1 MSFTLN
7 NQNQLNNQFN
17 INNVKKYNEKIN
29 NIKNQFNSIL
39 QDYKKYYVFFNKN
52 PEVTEYSNFYYNSKN
67 QLINLNNNLFNI
79 SLNINNDI
87 DKLNETLKILK
98 EKINYL
104 KNENNRLKLLSD
116 NLDNTEEGSEVL
128 INNKKELYN
137 IQYLQ
142 NWIIIFGIIIISIII
157 NKIFKNKFNK

>member
-1 MSFTLN
+1 MDYTLN
-7 NQNQLNNQFN
+7 NQDNSTLVYNTN
-17 INNVKKYNEKIN
+17 INKVNKYNEKIN

-39 QDYKKYYVFFNKN
+39 QDYKKYYVFFYKN
-52 PEVTEYSNFYYNSKN
+52 PEVNEYSNFYYNSKN

-79 SLNINNDI
+79 SLNIGNDI

-98 EKINYL
+98 EKINFI
-104 KNENNRLKLLSD
+104 KNENNKLELLSK
-116 NLDNTEEGSEVL
+116 NLENKEEGSEIL

-142 NWIIIFGIIIISIII
+142 NWIIIFGIILISIII
-157 NKIFKNKFNK
+157 NKLIKK